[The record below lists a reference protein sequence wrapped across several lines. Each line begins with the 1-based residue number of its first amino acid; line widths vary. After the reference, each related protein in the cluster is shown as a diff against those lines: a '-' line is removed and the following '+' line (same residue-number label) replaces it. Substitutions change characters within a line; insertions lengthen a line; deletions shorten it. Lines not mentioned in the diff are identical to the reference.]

1 MTRSN
6 SVGQPPPEHVRRA
19 VGGAEEPVPLPGG
32 RGLTWRV
39 GDLVLKPADIGAELE
54 WQADVL
60 PTVRADGLRLAVPQ
74 RAADGALTVDGW
86 AAWSYLA
93 GEHRPGR
100 WAEVIAVGERFH
112 RAIAGLPRPAFI
124 AARTDPWAIGDRVAW
139 GEAPLEPYRH
149 IDQIARL
156 AVVLE
161 PLTVANQLVH
171 GDLTGNVLFD
181 DALAPAVIDVSL
193 YWRPPAFASAIVV
206 ADALVWEGA
215 DETLLAAVAHV
226 ERFGQFLAR
235 ALIYRIVAA
244 VEGGFEATD
253 DGLDD
258 RYRPTVDLAV
268 TLTRRHVTDTAE
280 G

>member
-1 MTRSN
+1 M
-6 SVGQPPPEHVRRA
+6 
-19 VGGAEEPVPLPGG
+19 PLPGG
-32 RGLTWRV
+32 RGLAWRV

-54 WQADVL
+54 WQAEVL
-60 PTVRADGLRLAVPQ
+60 PTVRADGFRVAVPQ
-74 RAADGALTVDGW
+74 RAADGALVVDGW
-86 AAWSYLA
+86 AAWSYVA
-93 GEHRPGR
+93 GEHRPDR

-149 IDQIARL
+149 IEQVARL
-156 AVVLE
+156 ADVLE
-161 PLTVANQLVH
+161 PLTDASQLIH
-171 GDLTGNVLFD
+171 GDLTGNILFD
-181 DALAPAVIDVSL
+181 DSLAPAVIDVSL

-226 ERFGQFLAR
+226 DRFGQFLAR
-235 ALIYRIVAA
+235 ALIYRMVAA

-253 DGLDD
+253 GDIDD
-258 RYRPTVDLAV
+258 RYRPAVDLAV
-268 TLTRRHVTDTAE
+268 TLTDRHVTDTAE
-280 G
+280 V

>member
-1 MTRSN
+1 MPGHRC
-6 SVGQPPPEHVRRA
+6 RCRA
-19 VGGAEEPVPLPGG
+19 G
-32 RGLTWRV
+32 RGLAWRV
-39 GDLVLKPADIGAELE
+39 DDLVLKPADIGAELE

-60 PTVRADGLRLAVPQ
+60 PTVRAEGFRLALPQ
-74 RAADGALTVDGW
+74 RAANGALVVDGW

-149 IDQIARL
+149 IDQVARL
-156 AVVLE
+156 ADVLE
-161 PLTVANQLVH
+161 PLTVANQLIH
-171 GDLTGNVLFD
+171 GDLTGNILFD

-193 YWRPPAFASAIVV
+193 CWRPPAFASAIVV

-215 DETLLAAVAHV
+215 DETLLAAVAHLD
-226 ERFGQFLAR
+226 RFEQFLAR
-235 ALIYRIVAA
+235 ALIYRMVAA

-253 DGLDD
+253 DELDD
-258 RYRPTVDLAV
+258 RYRLAVDLAV
-268 TLTRRHVTDTAE
+268 TLTDRHAPDTTE
-280 G
+280 V